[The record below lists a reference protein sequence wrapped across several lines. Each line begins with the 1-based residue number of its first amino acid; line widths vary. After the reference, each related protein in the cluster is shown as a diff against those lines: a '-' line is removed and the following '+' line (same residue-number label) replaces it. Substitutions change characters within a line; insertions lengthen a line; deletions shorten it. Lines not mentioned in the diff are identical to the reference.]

1 MVHRAVAMG
10 DGTAKFAV
18 FWADLGSSRWSE
30 VRSVGDD
37 TALFVG
43 RWCTLA
49 RRVSQYEL
57 PGNRIHFLDD
67 DAAFSRGCGHHFGS
81 YDMSDGKTY
90 PLLPPLELRHSSDLA
105 LPSRRAPRITAS
117 TCAAHIA
124 WFCFVNFSVT

>member
-1 MVHRAVAMG
+1 MVHRAVMA
-10 DGTAKFAV
+10 DGTTKFAI
-18 FWADLGSSRWSE
+18 FRADLGSSRWSE

-67 DAAFSRGCGHHFGS
+67 GAAFSRGGAHRFGS
-81 YDMSDGKTY
+81 YDMRDGKTY
-90 PLLPPLELRHSSDLA
+90 PLLELRNGGAGDT
-105 LPSRRAPRITAS
+105 RATWLFPR
-117 TCAAHIA
+117 
-124 WFCFVNFSVT
+124 

>member
-1 MVHRAVAMG
+1 MYAVEDTGDLFAMPTGEDARTGEPAVAWARCVVKASRAV
-10 DGTAKFAV
+10 FR
-18 FWADLGSSRWSE
+18 ADLGSSRWSE

-67 DAAFSRGCGHHFGS
+67 DDAFSHGCAHHFGS
-81 YDMSDGKTY
+81 YDMRDGKTY
-90 PLLPPLELRHSSDLA
+90 PLLELRNGGAGDT
-105 LPSRRAPRITAS
+105 RATWLFPR
-117 TCAAHIA
+117 
-124 WFCFVNFSVT
+124 